1 MLVTELFDGLNVSEP
16 DKEVLIEINGV
27 QHAIDD
33 VEENSQAVV
42 LIVDTDQE
50 DRDMR

>member
-1 MLVTELFDGLNVSEP
+1 MLVSDLVDTLDVSEP
-16 DKEVLIEINGV
+16 DKEVLVEINGV
-27 QHAIDD
+27 QHAIHD
-33 VEENSQAVV
+33 VQENWFATV

>member
-1 MLVTELFDGLNVSEP
+1 MLAYELLDHLDLS
-16 DKEVLIEINGV
+16 DLSKEVLIEIHGV
-27 QHAIDD
+27 QHAVHV
-33 VEENSQAVV
+33 VEEGSQAVV

>member
-16 DKEVLIEINGV
+16 HKEVLIEINGV
-27 QHAIDD
+27 QHAIHD